1 MRKTFKSVVAGVAAL
16 CVAGVISAVGATS
29 AAAAAAPFDPTVD
42 PNMVGTVTFYN
53 AAGQVVTS
61 GNGNDP
67 LSAQYMVGS
76 VTPAGALPTSRTT
89 IQMVGP
95 QIAVNPGL
103 FSGSLLN
110 GITIYPLPATAPA
123 VVRNAT
129 TPQGAMLATSINMA
143 NAATLFTV
151 KPAPLTN
158 VFQVRLNSVGTVGP
172 LYNATTI
179 TIDPVTGAWAQ
190 IDPIPLG
197 ATTTTLAASG
207 SNPANAPASTTLT
220 ATVSPAAGNPVPAG
234 TVQFFNGTTSLGT
247 SPVTAGVAIL
257 PQSGVPAA
265 TYNLT
270 AVFTPTDGVSGPST
284 SAPLAWVVQVPRPT
298 PAVALTATSVAPNFG
313 SSDTFTANV
322 GSVGTPA
329 VTPAG
334 TIQFFNNG
342 VSLGAA
348 AATDATG
355 MAVLTTSAL
364 TVGSHAVT
372 ATFVPTDLAT
382 YNGSTSPAVTVNVLA
397 VQVGA
402 CATTPANCVDAKPF
416 VATVPAGS
424 LVISTPY
431 TAAAP
436 FNLGTMALNT
446 AGTQYTTSNA
456 FGSAAN
462 PAQGVTITDTRAG
475 GLGWTASLQSGAFTN
490 NTVLPV
496 GIINGGNLGFAGVA
510 PQYIAGNAL
519 NVAPGNVVSVFDN
532 AAPVVALGSS
542 AVAPALSL
550 ANPQKFASAA
560 IGAGSVNVTGL
571 FTLNAPSSVPAGLY
585 AGTVTFTIA

>member
-1 MRKTFKSVVAGVAAL
+1 MRTSFKSVVAGVVTL
-16 CVAGVISAVGATS
+16 CVAGVMAAAGASSAS
-29 AAAAAAPFDPTVD
+29 AAAAPFDPD
-42 PNMVGTVTFYN
+42 PTAYGAIIFHN
-53 AAGQVVTS
+53 ASGAVVTS
-61 GNGNDP
+61 GDATDP
-67 LSAQYMVGS
+67 LSMAYAESS
-76 VTPAGALPTSRTT
+76 VAPPAGNTTSRASLNLFLPVPAQPTGLWGG
-89 IQMVGP
+89 IQ
-95 QIAVNPGL
+95 
-103 FSGSLLN
+103 LN
-110 GITIYPLPATAPA
+110 GNTIYPIATAPA
-123 VVRNAT
+123 PLNTSTHAVT
-129 TPQGAMLATSINMA
+129 QMLPTS
-143 NAATLFTV
+143 
-151 KPAPLTN
+151 TN
-158 VFQVRLNSVGTVGP
+158 VRDAILAFIPNTAAGYVNLWQMRLYASTGRA
-172 LYNATTI
+172 YAATTI
-179 TIDPVTGAWAQ
+179 SVDPATNIWTQTFPVPST
-190 IDPIPLG
+190 
-197 ATTTTLAASG
+197 ATTTALTVSP
-207 SNPANAPASTTLT
+207 SSPANAPANVTLT
-220 ATVSPAAGNPVPAG
+220 ANIAPTSTAGS
-234 TVQFFNGTTSLGT
+234 VQFFENGVSLGSST
-247 SPVTAGVAIL
+247 VTAGVATL
-257 PQSGVPAA
+257 AVPAVA
-265 TYNLT
+265 VGNYSLT
-270 AVFTPTDGVSGPST
+270 ATFTPTDAVTFASST
-284 SAPLAWVVQVPRPT
+284 SSVVPFVVQVPKPT

-355 MAVLTTSAL
+355 MASLTTSAL

-372 ATFVPTDLAT
+372 ATFVPTDLVT

-402 CATTPANCVDAKPF
+402 CATTPANCTDAQPF

-431 TAAAP
+431 LAANP
-436 FNLGTMALNT
+436 FNLGTMVLNA
-446 AGTQYTTSNA
+446 AGTQYTTTAA
-456 FGSAAN
+456 FGNAGS
-462 PAQGVTITDTRAG
+462 PASGVTITDTRAG
-475 GLGWTASLQSGAFTN
+475 GLGWTASLQSGVFTN

-496 GIINGGNLGFAGVA
+496 GVINGGNLGFAGVA

-532 AAPVVALGSS
+532 VAPAVALGSS

-571 FTLNAPSSVPAGLY
+571 FTLNAPSSIPAGLY
-585 AGTVTFTIA
+585 GGTVTFTIA